1 MDFSVKTP
9 PTKKQ
14 FLVNME
20 EKMTDKEFL
29 QDIHSIL
36 RPEVVYDDAKAWKV
50 VKNELIEKSGFAA

>member
-1 MDFSVKTP
+1 MGFSVDIP

-20 EKMTDKEFL
+20 EKIKDKEFI

-36 RPEVVYDDAKAWKV
+36 RPEVVYDNFEAWEV
-50 VKNELIEKSGFAA
+50 VRKELIEKL